1 MPSFEEEA
9 FERARKMS
17 HNRRQNSAPH
27 REEPPAKEPTK
38 PAPSEKTEKSEKSE
52 KFEKFEKPKPAPIKP
67 PAAPNM
73 LETLFQNRE
82 NSLIL
87 MLLLLLMDE
96 KNDPSLIFSLM
107 YLLL

>member
-27 REEPPAKEPTK
+27 REEPPAKEPPK

-52 KFEKFEKPKPAPIKP
+52 KSEKPKPAPIKP
-67 PAAPNM
+67 PAVPNM